1 MSPENNTIVIVPED
15 APQVPVAID
24 DSATLLAVI
33 SRAASDPSVDVDKLE
48 RLMAMHERFEGKK
61 AEAAFAEAMTRAQ
74 SRIGRVATDRTNNQT
89 RSEYASY
96 AALDRAVRP
105 IYTDEGFA
113 LSFDTGRDAHADM
126 VKVLC
131 YVSHKNGHVRT
142 YSVDMPADGKG
153 AKGGDVM
160 TKTHAAG
167 SAMQYGMRYLLKM
180 IFNIAI
186 GKDDDGNGATGALT
200 DKQLNLLLDLW
211 AAWEPSP
218 DHAARFYEWAGCDSL
233 EELPPRL
240 FDNAVSALE
249 KRIKQ
254 KGAK

>member
-1 MSPENNTIVIVPED
+1 MSPENNTIVIVPEEQP
-15 APQVPVAID
+15 AVPARID

-33 SRAASDPSVDVDKLE
+33 AKAAADPSVDVDKLE
-48 RLMAMHERFEGKK
+48 RLMAMHERFEARK
-61 AEAAFAEAMTRAQ
+61 AESAFAEAMTRAQ
-74 SRIGRVATDRTNNQT
+74 SKIGRVATDRTNSQT
-89 RSEYASY
+89 RSDYASY

-105 IYTDEGFA
+105 IYTAEGFA
-113 LSFDTGRDAHADM
+113 LSFDTGRDAPAEM

-131 YVSHKNGHVRT
+131 YVSHKAGHVRT

-167 SAMQYGMRYLLKM
+167 SAMQYGMRYLLKL

-186 GKDDDGNGATGALT
+186 GKDDDGNGALPLLT
-200 DKQLNLLLDLW
+200 DKQLGLLMDLW
-211 AAWEPSP
+211 AAWEPTEKEVSS
-218 DHAARFYEWAGCDSL
+218 FYAWAGCDAL
-233 EELPPRL
+233 EDLPPRL
-240 FDNAVSALE
+240 FDNAVSSIE